1 MCFTNLLKR
10 LTAVSCLAYPNR
22 EARHLPQPARR
33 CFTPLQAIAGFA
45 DNLKIRLTLQKCL
58 NPAAEKRVVVNQ
70 QNTNHYLVP
79 STCFIRQ
86 PEEALYLLTSILAA
100 GYGFSTHTF
109 DQGLLS
115 QWPKGCSTIEV

>member
-1 MCFTNLLKR
+1 MSQFIVQNALLIIIAVIA
-10 LTAVSCLAYPNR
+10 AVSLAM
-22 EARHLPQPARR
+22 
-33 CFTPLQAIAGFA
+33 PLI
-45 DNLKIRLTLQKCL
+45 
-58 NPAAEKRVVVNQ
+58 
-70 QNTNHYLVP
+70 NTNHYLVP

-115 QWPKGCSTIEV
+115 QWPKVAPL

>member
-1 MCFTNLLKR
+1 MCFTNLLER
-10 LTAVSCLAYPNR
+10 LTAIHAWHIQIEKHDICLKFHA
-22 EARHLPQPARR
+22 
-33 CFTPLQAIAGFA
+33 LQAIAGFA

-115 QWPKGCSTIEV
+115 QWPKVAPL

>member
-1 MCFTNLLKR
+1 MCFTNLLER
-10 LTAVSCLAYPNR
+10 LTAIHAWHIQIEKHDICLNLLDEFHA
-22 EARHLPQPARR
+22 
-33 CFTPLQAIAGFA
+33 LQAIAGFA

-115 QWPKGCSTIEV
+115 QWPKVAPL